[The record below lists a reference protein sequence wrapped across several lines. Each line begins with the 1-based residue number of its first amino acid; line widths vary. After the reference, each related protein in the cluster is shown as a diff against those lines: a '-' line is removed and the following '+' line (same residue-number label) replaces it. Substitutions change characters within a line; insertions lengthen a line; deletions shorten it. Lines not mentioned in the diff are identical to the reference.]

1 MVPSRSVHRIL
12 QWRDL
17 YIALKP
23 YRLANYTSSVSPTKN
38 MVALSLTLSRNS
50 ALLDIWLPST
60 NAP

>member
-17 YIALKP
+17 YIALEP

-38 MVALSLTLSRNS
+38 MVALSLYHV
-50 ALLDIWLPST
+50 
-60 NAP
+60 